1 MSPARPGCL
10 DIARLAALLAMALLV
25 GTPAGSLAQL
35 GSRNAMKIDTAL
47 AEALGAA
54 PDPGQRFGVI
64 IRFTAGAEDAAAR
77 RGVLQRLGI
86 TPTAVYEN
94 LPGAA
99 AMVTRAQI
107 DSLAAAA
114 EVSAIE
120 ADSTATT
127 LLPRR

>member
-1 MSPARPGCL
+1 
-10 DIARLAALLAMALLV
+10 
-25 GTPAGSLAQL
+25 
-35 GSRNAMKIDTAL
+35 MKIDTAL

-54 PDPGQRFGVI
+54 PDPAQRFGVI
-64 IRFTAGAEDAAAR
+64 IRFSTEDATTR

-86 TPTAVYEN
+86 TPTAVYES

-99 AMVTRAQI
+99 ATVTRAQI

-120 ADSTATT
+120 ADGTATV
-127 LLPRR
+127 LPRR